1 MKFAKKVDLTSLKSE
16 VVGLDIDKLEKVPTG
31 KNSLKSKVDK
41 LDVDKWVPVPINLNQ
56 LRNVV
61 KQDFVKKTE
70 YDELVKKV
78 NAIQTTDASDLA
90 IKADYNTKVN
100 KIKKNITDH
109 DHDKYITTQEF
120 NKLTSEKFAA
130 RLVQAKLGSKNN
142 IATFS
147 KKTDFDDELKKHEE
161 KCYFK

>member
-31 KNSLKSKVDK
+31 KNSLKNKVDK
-41 LDVDKWVPVPINLNQ
+41 LDVDKWVPVPTDLSQ

-61 KQDFVKKTE
+61 KQDFVIKTE

-78 NAIQTTDASDLA
+78 NVIQTTDTSDLA
-90 IKADYNTKVN
+90 IKADYNTNVN

-109 DHDKYITTQEF
+109 DHDKYVTTQEF
-120 NKLTSEKFAA
+120 NKLTSENFAA
-130 RLVQAKLGSKNN
+130 RLVQAKLVSKKY
-142 IATFS
+142 IATFT
-147 KKTDFDDELKKHEE
+147 KKTDFDDKLKKHEE